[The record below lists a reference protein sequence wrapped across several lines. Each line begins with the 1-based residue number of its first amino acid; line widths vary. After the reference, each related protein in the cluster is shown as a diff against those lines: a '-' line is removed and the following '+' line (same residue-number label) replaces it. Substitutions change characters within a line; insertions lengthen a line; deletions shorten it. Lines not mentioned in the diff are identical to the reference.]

1 MPGDGSLIYCHNII
15 IPMCQA
21 LQLIE
26 FISLEDLL
34 EGKNSQGM
42 TPLFQAVSCNNLEC
56 IQYLVTSG
64 ANIDTRDN
72 VGRTPVAL
80 AAYQVRYMYV
90 CNSAVLFCFPLLLL

>member
-1 MPGDGSLIYCHNII
+1 
-15 IPMCQA
+15 
-21 LQLIE
+21 
-26 FISLEDLL
+26 
-34 EGKNSQGM
+34 M

-80 AAYQVRYMYV
+80 AAYQV
-90 CNSAVLFCFPLLLL
+90 LLLTHYTNSLPFLFGFISFVLCSFSFAMESCQDL